1 MSLARDGISPDTL
14 EAVRALRETGR
25 GGMERKLRDLSRL
38 LQEREEQLKGLEALL
53 DQIQALADNEALY
66 AYDVAAGLRSILR
79 ERER

>member
-1 MSLARDGISPDTL
+1 MSIARDAISPDTV

-25 GGMERKLRDLSRL
+25 GSLEKRARDLARL
-38 LQEREEQLKGLEALL
+38 LQERDETIKGLEALL
-53 DQIQALADNEALY
+53 DQIQALADDEALY